1 MKYRHAYTMFAAAC
15 VAASSAAH
23 AQPFNDTNDRASIV
37 LFAGGDVAT
46 PGTIRGPVSL
56 TGADGP
62 TRYDRLDLDD
72 TYHRNYTAGAEF
84 DYPFDSHLAAFARA
98 SYSQFDGKNRVVGD
112 NVSEANGYRSIN
124 AKFGDEDSTQFDVG
138 ARYTFLNSDRWR
150 PFVGASLGAVRQS
163 SMFAD
168 VDNLETSG
176 RTRVEL
182 GKASTVFQQR
192 VETGLQYAPSRNL
205 ELRLTAAASHVND
218 GKRSDD
224 PNLGLLALTE
234 AESGVHAHWE
244 YPAELGAVWH
254 F

>member
-1 MKYRHAYTMFAAAC
+1 MKPRHASTLFAAAC
-15 VAASSAAH
+15 VAAASAAQ
-23 AQPFNDTNDRASIV
+23 ALPLNDRSSVV

-46 PGTIRGPVSL
+46 PGTIRGAVSIN
-56 TGADGP
+56 GPDGP
-62 TRYDRLDLDD
+62 TRFDRLDLDD

-84 DYPFDSHLAAFARA
+84 DYAVDSHLAAFARA
-98 SYSQFDGKNRVVGD
+98 SYSQFDGANRVVGD
-112 NVSEANGYRSIN
+112 NVSETAGYRSIN
-124 AKFGDEDSTQFDVG
+124 ARFGDEDSKQLDLG
-138 ARYTFLNSDRWR
+138 ARYTFSSGERWR

-163 SMFAD
+163 SMHAD

-176 RTRVEL
+176 ATRVEL

-205 ELRLTAAASHVND
+205 ELRLTAAASHLDD

>member
-1 MKYRHAYTMFAAAC
+1 MKPRHAYTMFAAAC
-15 VAASSAAH
+15 VAASSVAH
-23 AQPFNDTNDRASIV
+23 AAPLNDRASVV

-56 TGADGP
+56 TSADGP

-84 DYPFDSHLAAFARA
+84 DFAVDSHLAAFARA
-98 SYSQFDGKNRVVGD
+98 SYSQFDGANRVLGD
-112 NVSEANGYRSIN
+112 NVSETNGYRSIN
-124 AKFGDEDSTQFDVG
+124 ARFGDEDSKQLDVG
-138 ARYTFLNSDRWR
+138 ARYTFSNSDRWR

-163 SMFAD
+163 SMYAD
-168 VDNLETSG
+168 VDNLATSG
-176 RTRVEL
+176 VTRVEL

-192 VETGLQYAPSRNL
+192 VETGLQVSPSRNL
-205 ELRLTAAASHVND
+205 DLRLTAAASHVND

-224 PNLGLLALTE
+224 PNLGLLAPTD